1 MIRDQCGFRSR
12 SVNVV
17 SAFFRMLRRWPEACL
32 RMPSK
37 LAQKLELELRDKSS
51 VACSTQMDFF
61 VRRRMAIEFASKV
74 AVHAFVDVHVQAFV
88 SWNMWLKYVAW
99 LCGV

>member
-1 MIRDQCGFRSR
+1 MLEDAFKTGAKVGIRASR
-12 SVNVV
+12 QILSRLLDTD
-17 SAFFRMLRRWPEACL
+17 AF
-32 RMPSK
+32 
-37 LAQKLELELRDKSS
+37 
-51 VACSTQMDFF
+51 FF

-74 AVHAFVDVHVQAFV
+74 AVHTFVDVHVQAFV